1 MTQKKERRR
10 TRRKKE
16 KAWRKGFCWNNQ
28 LFFFFFFLAF
38 EKKLVSLFLI
48 RPVSRSY
55 QIQSFQ
61 IWVEALKKS
70 RLHLCLFFLPFHT
83 FSMLEGLKRRRRRR
97 RQDDLWSQLTLGGL
111 ESIGLTFLSL
121 SFLEMHLRE
130 QPVKDS
136 LVINYFFCT
145 CLLLDGFNQ
154 HFQATVQCPLSSN
167 QRLR

>member
-1 MTQKKERRR
+1 MTQKKEREEQEE
-10 TRRKKE
+10 RKKKLE
-16 KAWRKGFCWNNQ
+16 ERDFVETIN
-28 LFFFFFFLAF
+28 FFSSSSFLLLK
-38 EKKLVSLFLI
+38 KKLVSLFLI

-70 RLHLCLFFLPFHT
+70 RLHLCLFFLPFNT
-83 FSMLEGLKRRRRRR
+83 FSMLEGLKRRKRR

-154 HFQATVQCPLSSN
+154 HFQATVI
-167 QRLR
+167 